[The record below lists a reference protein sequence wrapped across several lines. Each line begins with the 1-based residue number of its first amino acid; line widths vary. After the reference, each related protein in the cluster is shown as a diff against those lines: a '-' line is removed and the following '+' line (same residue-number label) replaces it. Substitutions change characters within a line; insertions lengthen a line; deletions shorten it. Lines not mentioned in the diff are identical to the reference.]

1 MTLNLPETQDQL
13 MNTSKTLLE
22 EADRK
27 NQKTDK
33 NYIIVGGINLV
44 LQSPNGSFFKISVDN
59 SGNLSASTIT
69 NI

>member
-33 NYIIVGGINLV
+33 NYIIVGGVNLV
-44 LQSPNGSFFKISVDN
+44 LQSPNGTYYKIAVDN
-59 SGNLSASTIT
+59 
-69 NI
+69 

>member
-1 MTLNLPETQDQL
+1 MTLTLPETQDQL

-33 NYIIVGGINLV
+33 NYIVAGGTNLI
-44 LQSPNGSFFKISVDN
+44 LQSPDGTFYKITVDN
-59 SGNLSASTIT
+59 SGNLSTSTIT

>member
-1 MTLNLPETQDQL
+1 MTLNLPETQDQM

-33 NYIIVGGINLV
+33 NYLVVGGVNLI
-44 LQSPNGSFFKISVDN
+44 LQSPNGSFFKITVDN
-59 SGNLSASTIT
+59 SGNISATTIT

>member
-33 NYIIVGGINLV
+33 NYIIVGGVNLV
-44 LQSPNGSFFKISVDN
+44 LQSPNGSFFKITVDN

>member
-33 NYIIVGGINLV
+33 NYIIVGGVNLV
-44 LQSPNGSFFKISVDN
+44 LQSPNGPYYKIAVDN
-59 SGNLSASTIT
+59 SGNLSASAIT

>member
-1 MTLNLPETQDQL
+1 MTLTLPETQDQL

-44 LQSPNGSFFKISVDN
+44 LQSPNGTYYKIAVDN

>member
-33 NYIIVGGINLV
+33 NYIIVGGVNLV
-44 LQSPNGSFFKISVDN
+44 LQSPNGTNYKIAVDN

>member
-1 MTLNLPETQDQL
+1 MTLNLPETQDQI

-33 NYIIVGGINLV
+33 NYIVVGGVNLI
-44 LQSPNGSFFKISVDN
+44 LQSPNGSFFKITVDN